1 VKQLMRVF
9 PGNVTHVGQRRDQQ
23 DAYGLS
29 NFADGQFI
37 DHGGYLALVADGI
50 GGMEYGA
57 VASSV
62 AVEAFLGRYL
72 AKSVLREVDETLDGA
87 LLAANRAVLEEAER
101 RDCLEN
107 MGTTLVAA
115 VIYEGFLYWRS
126 VGDSHLYLFRGGRLG
141 QVNADH
147 NFASTLQAWVAD
159 GLISQ
164 NMADLHPDR
173 ATLESFIGLN
183 EIRHIDSNRVP
194 LPLQDGDLVMLCS
207 DGVYGCM
214 TDEEIMSCLTQEP
227 MLAAKQ
233 LADAVLA
240 KQLPH
245 QDNLTAVV
253 LHYRSSRKANGNEG
267 LWLLRFWLYLALLG
281 SIVLSAGLLL
291 LNR

>member
-1 VKQLMRVF
+1 MRVF

-29 NFADGQFI
+29 NFGDGQFI

-57 VASSV
+57 VAAGI

-72 AKSVLREVDETLDGA
+72 AKSVLREVDDTLDGA
-87 LLAANRAVLEEAER
+87 LQAANRAVLEEAER

-115 VIYEGFLYWRS
+115 VIYEGSLYWRS
-126 VGDSHLYLFRGGRLG
+126 VGDSHLYLFRDGRLG

-147 NFASTLQAWVAD
+147 NFARTLQAWVAE

-173 ATLESFIGLN
+173 ATLDSFVGLN
-183 EIRHIDSNRVP
+183 EIRHIDNNRVP
-194 LPLQDGDLVMLCS
+194 LPLQDGDVVMLCS
-207 DGVYGCM
+207 DGVYGCL
-214 TDEEIMSCLTQEP
+214 TDIEIMACLAQEP
-227 MLAAKQ
+227 MLAAQQ
-233 LADAVLA
+233 LADTALA
-240 KQLPH
+240 KQLPR

-253 LHYRSSRKANGNEG
+253 LQYRSSRKVTSDDSI
-267 LWLLRFWLYLALLG
+267 WLLRFWLYLALLG
-281 SIVLSAGLLL
+281 SIVLSVGLLL

>member
-1 VKQLMRVF
+1 MRVF

-23 DAYGLS
+23 DSFGLS
-29 NFADGQFI
+29 SFDDGQFI

-57 VASSV
+57 LASSI

-87 LLAANRAVLEEAER
+87 LQAANRAVQEEAER

-115 VIYEGFLYWRS
+115 VIYEGCLHWRS
-126 VGDSHLYLFRGGRLG
+126 VGDSHLYLYREGRLA
-141 QVNADH
+141 QVSADH
-147 NFASTLQAWVAD
+147 NFARTLQAWVAE

-173 ATLESFIGLN
+173 ATLDSFVGLT
-183 EIRHIDSNRVP
+183 EISHIDGNRVP
-194 LPLQDGDLVMLCS
+194 LPLQDGDVVMLCS
-207 DGVYGCM
+207 DGVYGCLS
-214 TDEEIMSCLTQEP
+214 DDEIMACLAQEP
-227 MLAAKQ
+227 MLAAQQ
-233 LADAVLA
+233 LADTALA

-253 LHYRSSRKANGNEG
+253 LQYRSSRRASNDEG
-267 LWLLRFWLYLALLG
+267 IWLLRFWLYLALLG
-281 SIVLSAGLLL
+281 SIALSVILLL